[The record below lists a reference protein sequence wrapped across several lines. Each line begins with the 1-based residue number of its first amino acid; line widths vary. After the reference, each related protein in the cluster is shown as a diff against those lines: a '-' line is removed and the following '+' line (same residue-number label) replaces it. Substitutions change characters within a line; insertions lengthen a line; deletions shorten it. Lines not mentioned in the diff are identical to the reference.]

1 MTLTIDIV
9 PLMLFSISAFS
20 TALSA
25 VSPVPLEVKVVNGL
39 VVLEDLKTVAV
50 AAVVGTAAAVAVL
63 MDHMM
68 QVVVADLDILDQTE
82 L

>member
-1 MTLTIDIV
+1 M
-9 PLMLFSISAFS
+9 A
-20 TALSA
+20 AEE
-25 VSPVPLEVKVVNGL
+25 EVKVVNGL

-50 AAVVGTAAAVAVL
+50 AAVVGTAAVVAVL